1 MATLFHEN
9 VRLPAKFQDW
19 FKKRGWAPHAH
30 QLDMLSKAEAGIS
43 ALLIAPTG
51 GGKTL
56 AGFLPSLVALEGG
69 SNDRRG
75 LHTLYISPL
84 KALTTDI
91 ARNLRTP
98 IEEMGLDIRVE
109 SRTGDTPQNRRQRQR
124 LNPPDILLTTPESLA
139 LLLSYPDAPDFFS
152 GLAAIVIDELHALA
166 GSKRGQLLSL
176 GLTRLSGFSQNARF
190 IGLSATVEDPD
201 ELLAFLSFG
210 KRKAELVLGAPS
222 PEPDVAILLPEG
234 RLPWAGHYATYAAPS
249 LYETIRAARTT
260 LVFVNTRAQAEV
272 MFRELW
278 RLNEENLPI
287 ALHHGSLAVE
297 QRRKVEAAMAEGRLK
312 AIVCTSSLDL
322 GIDWGDVDL
331 VVQIGAPKGVSRI
344 LQRIGRSN
352 HRFDQP
358 SRAVFVPGNRFEVLE
373 CQAAMDAIHEQTLDG
388 VPPHPGGLDVLAQHL
403 TGIACSGPFDADAL
417 FDEVTKAHPYRH
429 LDRGAFDDV
438 LDYVATGGY
447 ALQVYDRYRRLRRDS
462 DGRWRLAHP
471 KLAQRY
477 RMNIGTIVEQPMV
490 NVRLKGRRQR
500 LGEVE
505 EWFIQWLTAG
515 DVFQFAGRSLVFQGM
530 RENAAEVTLAPAGK
544 EPSVPSYMGTRMPF
558 TTHLSSR
565 VRGYLANP
573 ASWHHFPEQVM
584 EWLEAQED
592 QSSMPKADELLI
604 ETFPR
609 RGKFYMVVYAFVGWN
624 AHQTLAMLITR
635 RMERLGLKPVGF
647 NASDYILCI
656 WGLEPIE
663 RPEILFEVDILG
675 EELEDW
681 MADSSLLKRTFR
693 NVAVVAGLIE
703 RRHPG
708 MEKTGRQV
716 TINSDLIYEVLRKYQ
731 PDHVLMRATYA
742 EASVG
747 LLDVKRLADF
757 LTSVQGKIRHRQLE
771 RLSPLA
777 LPVMLEIG
785 KEVVPGEADEAVL
798 AAAADELIQEAMGA
812 SGDEKG

>member
-1 MATLFHEN
+1 LATLFQEN

-19 FKKRGWAPHAH
+19 FEKRGWAPHTH
-30 QLDMLSKAEAGIS
+30 QLEMLSKAEAGIS

-69 SNDRRG
+69 SDKRHG

-124 LNPPDILLTTPESLA
+124 LNPPNILLTTPESLA
-139 LLLSYPDAPDFFS
+139 LLLSYPDAPNFFS
-152 GLAAIVIDELHALA
+152 GLASIVIDELHALA

-176 GLTRLSGFSQNARF
+176 GLSRLSGLSHNARLT
-190 IGLSATVEDPD
+190 GLSATVEDPA

-210 KRKAELVLGAPS
+210 ERRAELVLGAPS
-222 PEPDVAILLPEG
+222 PEPDVSILLPEG

-249 LYETIRAARTT
+249 LYQTIRAASTT

-352 HRFDQP
+352 HRFNQP

-373 CQAAMDAIHEQTLDG
+373 CKAAMDAIHEETLDG
-388 VPPHPGGLDVLAQHL
+388 IPPHPGGLDVLAQHL
-403 TGIACSGPFDADAL
+403 MGVACSGPFDADAL
-417 FDEVTKAHPYRH
+417 FGEVVKAHPYRD
-429 LDRGAFDDV
+429 LERGVFDDV
-438 LDYVATGGY
+438 LGYVATGGY
-447 ALQVYDRYRRLRRDS
+447 ALQVYDRYRRLRRDV

-490 NVRLKGRRQR
+490 KVRLKGRRQS

-530 RENAAEVTLAPAGK
+530 RENTAEVTIAPAGK

-573 ASWHHFPEQVM
+573 ASWHDFPNQVM

-656 WGLEPIE
+656 WGLEPID

-716 TINSDLIYEVLRKYQ
+716 TVNSDLIYEVLRKYQ

-747 LLDVKRLADF
+747 LLDVRRLADF
-757 LTSVQGKIRHRQLE
+757 LTSVQGKIRHHQLE
-771 RLSPLA
+771 KLSPLA

-798 AAAADELIQEAMGA
+798 AAAADELIQEAMGE
-812 SGDEKG
+812 SGD